1 MNKNIQEMLNIVM
14 GDTSLV
20 SQMLDGNALS
30 DYEMRDVA
38 MRITEKLG
46 RDNVRP
52 EFVVRALRNVR
63 VA

>member
-1 MNKNIQEMLNIVM
+1 MLNIVM

-20 SQMLDGNALS
+20 SQMLDGDALS

>member
-1 MNKNIQEMLNIVM
+1 MNRSVQEMLVMVM

-30 DYEMRDVA
+30 DVEMRDVA
-38 MRITEKLG
+38 MRLSDKLG

-52 EFVVRALRNVR
+52 ERIIRGLRNVR